1 MSLRIAAIPSDG
13 VSDVLGS
20 APVQADGTFHLRN
33 VFGRNLLRLASL
45 DERVWVKAVY
55 VDGNDV
61 SDSGIIAESGQQIHA
76 TVVLGEPEAEVSGRV
91 SDGARSHTGNAAV
104 IVFAATEALW
114 THPLNRY
121 SRVTRS
127 SDTGKYSLTGL
138 PQGDYLA
145 VALDDIDMVTAVRP
159 AFLARLRAVATRI
172 KFNGSSKQYVDLA
185 VQKVLQ

>member
-1 MSLRIAAIPSDG
+1 MKPIRVASGSLAVVVVCGLGLVLTPGFRLSRIIDFNLPG
-13 VSDVLGS
+13 
-20 APVQADGTFHLRN
+20 APQR
-33 VFGRNLLRLASL
+33 
-45 DERVWVKAVY
+45 
-55 VDGNDV
+55 
-61 SDSGIIAESGQQIHA
+61 
-76 TVVLGEPEAEVSGRV
+76 RV